1 MNIPKYPKQFHEKV
15 RNSSNKEIKKMINE
29 QIASIIDFMVK
40 NNTDNHSVSFEDV
53 LIIIDRITDES
64 DVYFE
69 ISIANKHK
77 VGYVKMK

>member
-29 QIASIIDFMVK
+29 QIISIINFMIK

-53 LIIIDRITDES
+53 LIIIDRIKDDGE
-64 DVYFE
+64 VYFE
-69 ISIANKHK
+69 ISIAKKHK
-77 VGYVKMK
+77 VGYVR